1 MYRKKQKLS
10 AALAAA
16 LCLSL
21 AVPGGSAQAKSLEQQ
36 RQNAQQQ
43 IKDIKA
49 DINSVKNK
57 LTELKNSKSNLQ
69 SYISSLDAQSSQLD
83 AQLKELDASIEEKNA
98 EIDQT
103 QQELEEAQDTVD
115 TQYEAMKKRIQYMY
129 ENGDYSYVT
138 MLLEASSMTE
148 LLNRAEFATQMV
160 DYDRKMLISF
170 QEARQKVEDTK
181 AQLEE
186 EEKELED
193 MQNEVNEQKD
203 ALDLLIDAKTSEI
216 SQYQQ
221 KIANAEAEADDY
233 ADQLAEQEALL
244 EKIENQI
251 AAEAAKKAAELEK
264 AGTVVSSS
272 GFIWP
277 CPSSHRITSTF
288 GPRSQPTAGASTYH
302 KGIDIGASSGSLFAI
317 EAERLAF
324 CLVIITVVSQTSGI
338 SHVETIT
345 QVLRKEQP

>member
-1 MYRKKQKLS
+1 
-10 AALAAA
+10 
-16 LCLSL
+16 
-21 AVPGGSAQAKSLEQQ
+21 
-36 RQNAQQQ
+36 
-43 IKDIKA
+43 
-49 DINSVKNK
+49 
-57 LTELKNSKSNLQ
+57 
-69 SYISSLDAQSSQLD
+69 
-83 AQLKELDASIEEKNA
+83 
-98 EIDQT
+98 
-103 QQELEEAQDTVD
+103 
-115 TQYEAMKKRIQYMY
+115 
-129 ENGDYSYVT
+129 
-138 MLLEASSMTE
+138 
-148 LLNRAEFATQMV
+148 MV

-277 CPSSHRITSTF
+277 CRPAIGSPVPLAPDPS
-288 GPRSQPTAGASTYH
+288 PRQGHLHTIRAL
-302 KGIDIGASSGSLFAI
+302 ISGHLREVPSWR
-317 EAERLAF
+317 RL
-324 CLVIITVVSQTSGI
+324 TVW
-338 SHVETIT
+338 
-345 QVLRKEQP
+345 